1 MHISI
6 VDAKERLLDLVTAV
20 EDGGEVVLTRNGVPV
35 ARLVPV
41 PDGFDRARARETADG
56 LMAASR
62 GLSLGGVPI
71 RDLVGEGRS

>member
-6 VDAKERLLDLVTAV
+6 VDAKERLLDLVSAV

-41 PDGFDRARARETADG
+41 PDGVDRAGAREAAEG

-71 RDLVGEGRS
+71 RDLVDEGRS